1 MDRLAQDIRYALRMM
16 RRTPGFTAVAIL
28 SLALGIGA
36 NTAIFSLIDTLM
48 LRPLPVGE
56 PGRLVEILGR
66 YRETRGNQIA
76 WKYYEHFRDGNHVF
90 SDLLATAPARF
101 RLAGDRL
108 DPEVADGEYVAGN
121 YFSALGLR
129 PAAGRLL
136 GPDDDRLG
144 APTSAVAV
152 VSWPYWKKRFNL
164 DPTALGAQI
173 TINEAPMTIVGVAPR
188 EFFGLQIGIQTD
200 VWIPASHEPVIQ
212 PPGQRGTGAL
222 QVKMIGRLKPG
233 ASIEAALAEL
243 QILDRPVRD
252 DLAKTKNAPFLRDF
266 RLEVEPAAAG
276 FSTLRDQFRGA
287 LTGLMAAVGLLLLIA
302 CTNVASLLLAR
313 AAARQQELAVRVS
326 LGASRLRLVRQALTE
341 SLLLSGAGGA
351 LGAGFAYAGARVLA
365 RMMGSGRGFV
375 GIGLRQLQIDVVP
388 DARVLLFTAAVA
400 SLTGVLFGLAPAWIA
415 FASAPASSLRATG
428 RFGDTRSRR
437 LFGRGL
443 VIAQVALSVV
453 LLSGAALFT
462 RHLSNLRNVDLG
474 FERQSVLLVTIDPS
488 HAGYERNQLASL
500 FDQLLERMQ
509 AIPGVRSAT
518 LSAVTPI
525 EGPGAARMVNVEG
538 FQEKPDDRRFI
549 PLNWVAPRYFET
561 FGTPV
566 LGGRDFRREDESGPR
581 VAIVNDAFARYYF
594 AGESPIGRHFT
605 FDGIDRVYEIVGV
618 VGTAKYQ
625 DLTETPP
632 RTIYLN
638 ALQEGRGTWQK
649 FALRTAVPPAS
660 IAGDVRR
667 TVRDTLKGL
676 PIAKVTTLT
685 EQVDSSIVAERMI
698 ALLSGVFAAL
708 GLLLAAIGLYGL
720 LAYTVARRTNEIG
733 IRMALGATT
742 GDVTRMVLRGAMG
755 LVCAGLAIGAPL
767 AVWSRQL
774 AAHMVPRLPAG
785 IAAPIALASVV
796 MIGMA
801 LAASWVPVR
810 RATRV
815 DPAVALR
822 RE

>member
-1 MDRLAQDIRYALRMM
+1 MDRLAQDIRYALRTM
-16 RRTPGFTAVAIL
+16 RRTPGFSAVAIL

-48 LRPLPVGE
+48 LRPLPVRE

-76 WKYYEHFRDGNHVF
+76 WKHYEHFRDRNHVF
-90 SDLLATAPARF
+90 SDLLATAPMRF

-108 DPEVADGEYVAGN
+108 DAEVADGEYVAGN

-129 PAAGRLL
+129 PAAGRLI

-144 APTSAVAV
+144 ADMSAVAV
-152 VSWPYWKKRFNL
+152 VSWQYWKKRFNL
-164 DPTALGAQI
+164 DPVALGAQI

-200 VWIPASHEPVIQ
+200 VWIPAAQEPLIQ

-222 QVKMIGRLKPG
+222 QVKMIGRLMPG
-233 ASIEAALAEL
+233 VSIEEALAEL
-243 QILDRPVRD
+243 QTLDRPVRD
-252 DLAKTKNAPFLRDF
+252 DLAKSKNAPFMRDF

-341 SLLLSGAGGA
+341 SLLLSGAGGV
-351 LGAGFAYAGARVLA
+351 LGALFAYAGAGVLA

-375 GIGLRQLQIDVVP
+375 GIGLRQLQIEVEP

-400 SLTGVLFGLAPAWIA
+400 LLTGILFGLAPAWIA
-415 FASAPASSLRATG
+415 FASAPASSLRVAG
-428 RFGDTRSRR
+428 RSGDTPSRR

-443 VIAQVALSVV
+443 VVAQVALSVV
-453 LLSGAALFT
+453 LLSAAAVFI
-462 RHLSNLRNVDLG
+462 RHVSTLRNVGLG
-474 FERQSVLLVTIDPS
+474 FERQSVLLVTLDPS
-488 HAGYERNQLASL
+488 HAGYERNQLAPL
-500 FDQLLERMQ
+500 FDELLERMQ
-509 AIPGVRSAT
+509 AIPGVGSAT

-561 FGTPV
+561 FGTAV
-566 LGGRDFRREDESGPR
+566 LGGRDFVREDENRPR

-594 AGESPIGRHFT
+594 AGRSPIGGRFT

-625 DLTETPP
+625 DLTETPL

-638 ALQEGRGTWQK
+638 ALQEERGAWRK

-660 IAGDVRR
+660 IAGEVRR
-667 TVRDTLKGL
+667 TVHDTLKGV
-676 PIAKVTTLT
+676 PIAKMTTLT

-698 ALLSGVFAAL
+698 ALLSGVFAGL

-733 IRMALGATT
+733 IRMALGATS
-742 GDVTRMVLRGAMG
+742 GDVMHMVLRGAMG
-755 LVCAGLAIGAPL
+755 LVCAGLAVGAPL
-767 AVWSRQL
+767 AVGSRQVM
-774 AAHMVPRLPAG
+774 AHMVPGLAAG
-785 IAAPIALASVV
+785 SATPIALASAA

>member
-1 MDRLAQDIRYALRMM
+1 MDRLVQDIRYALRTM
-16 RRTPGFTAVAIL
+16 RRSPGFTAVAIL

-48 LRPLPVGE
+48 LRPLPVRE

-66 YRETRGNQIA
+66 YGETRGNQIA

-101 RLAGDRL
+101 RLAGDRV
-108 DPEVADGEYVAGN
+108 DAEIADGEYVAGN
-121 YFSALGLR
+121 YFSGLGLR

-144 APTSAVAV
+144 APTSAAAV
-152 VSWPYWKKRFNL
+152 ISWPYWKKRFNL
-164 DPTALGAQI
+164 DPAALGAPI

-222 QVKMIGRLKPG
+222 QVKMIGRLKVG
-233 ASIEAALAEL
+233 ASIEQALAEL

-252 DLAKTKNAPFLRDF
+252 DLAKTKSAPFLRDF

-313 AAARQQELAVRVS
+313 GAARQQELAVRVS

-341 SLLLSGAGGA
+341 SLLLSGAGGT
-351 LGAGFAYAGARVLA
+351 LGAAFAYAGARVLA

-400 SLTGVLFGLAPAWIA
+400 SLSGVLFGLTPAWIA

-428 RFGDTRSRR
+428 RSGDTRSRR

-443 VIAQVALSVV
+443 VVAQVALSVV
-453 LLSGAALFT
+453 LLSAAALFI
-462 RHLSNLRNVDLG
+462 RHLSNLRNVGLG

-488 HAGYERNQLASL
+488 HAGYERSQLAPL
-500 FDQLLERMQ
+500 FDELLERMQ

-518 LSAVTPI
+518 LSAVTPV
-525 EGPGAARMVNVEG
+525 EGPGAARMVNLEG
-538 FQEKPDDRRFI
+538 FQETPEDRRFI
-549 PLNWVAPRYFET
+549 PLNWVAPRFFET

-566 LGGRDFRREDESGPR
+566 LEGRDFRREDEGGPR

-594 AGESPIGRHFT
+594 ADRSPIGSHFT

-618 VGTAKYQ
+618 VATAKYQ
-625 DLTETPP
+625 DLTETPL

-638 ALQEGRGTWQK
+638 ALQEERGTWRK
-649 FALRTAVPPAS
+649 FALRTAVPPQS
-660 IAGDVRR
+660 VAGDVRR
-667 TVRDTLKGL
+667 TVGNTLNGV
-676 PIAKVTTLT
+676 PIAKMTTLT
-685 EQVDSSIVAERMI
+685 EQLDSSIVAERMI

-742 GDVTRMVLRGAMG
+742 GDVTRMVMRGAMG
-755 LVCAGLAIGAPL
+755 LVLAGLLIGAPI
-767 AVWSRQL
+767 AVWSRQV
-774 AAHMVPRLPAG
+774 AAHMVPRLPTDS
-785 IAAPIALASVV
+785 AAPIALASAAL
-796 MIGMA
+796 IGMA
-801 LAASWVPVR
+801 IAASWVPVR

-822 RE
+822 IE